1 MSTIIQVM
9 IVDDHA
15 IVAEGLEKVLNADR
29 RLKVVGVVGTMA
41 DAKTLLERITPDII
55 LLDLRLPDSQGLDT
69 VRAIR
74 ERSGSARIV
83 VLTGFPQADEAE
95 LMGVDAYLDK
105 QTASDVLLGAIRALF
120 QLKPAHEENRQPL
133 TSRELQVAQLA
144 ADGLSNSEIAH
155 RLFISTNT
163 VKTHL
168 AQVFAKL
175 NVRDRVDL
183 VRFWQSG
190 DDQQT

>member
-1 MSTIIQVM
+1 M

-15 IVAEGLEKVLNADR
+15 IVAEGLEKVISADR
-29 RLKVVGVVGTMA
+29 RLKVVGVAGSSAEARTF
-41 DAKTLLERITPDII
+41 LERITPDII

-69 VRAIR
+69 VTAIR
-74 ERSGSARIV
+74 ERSGNARIV
-83 VLTGFPQADEAE
+83 VLTGFPQMDEAE

-105 QTASDVLLGAIRALF
+105 QTASDVLLGTIRALF
-120 QLKPAHEENRQPL
+120 QLNSTNPGDRYPM

-175 NVRDRVDL
+175 GVRDRVDL
-183 VRFWQSG
+183 VRCWHAG
-190 DDQQT
+190 DETRG

>member
-1 MSTIIQVM
+1 MSTTIQVM

-29 RLKVVGVVGTMA
+29 RLKVVGVAGTMA
-41 DAKTLLERITPDII
+41 EARTLLERITPDII

-69 VRAIR
+69 VRTIR
-74 ERSGSARIV
+74 ERSGNARIV
-83 VLTGFPQADEAE
+83 VLTGFPQTDEAE

-120 QLKPAHEENRQPL
+120 QLKPANEENRQPL

-168 AQVFAKL
+168 AQVFSKL

-190 DDQQT
+190 